1 MYLRVVGAY
10 SCVLIYICSQDIG
23 NIQGKIGESR
33 ENHGQRPVE
42 AARPDDG
49 GSGPD
54 LVDQDSGRP
63 AIRYRGQDGRQFENR
78 SLSDRMVGSFLLD
91 T

>member
-1 MYLRVVGAY
+1 MCVPVV
-10 SCVLIYICSQDIG
+10 VCSQDIG

-49 GSGPD
+49 GGGPD
-54 LVDQDSGRP
+54 PVDQDSGRP
-63 AIRYRGQDGRQFENR
+63 AVRDRGQDGGQSENR
-78 SLSDRMVGSFLLD
+78 PVSDRMVGSFLLD